1 MSQPEAPPRGPAGRP
16 PDRYRRSDPERTRR
30 RTRIGAVVMVLA
42 MLGFAVWMGVR
53 EARKPAHWRSGAFT
67 AVDDGSA
74 QLEFTVTTT
83 PGRRIVCTV
92 QMFNPGLTEVGRTD
106 VTVGPSTAQEIVTVA
121 TVPTFELASSGTVRT
136 CAEAP

>member
-1 MSQPEAPPRGPAGRP
+1 MSQPEAPPRSPADRP
-16 PDRYRRSDPERTRR
+16 PDRYRRSDPTRAR
-30 RTRIGAVVMVLA
+30 RGTMIGAVVMVLA

-53 EARKPAHWRSGAFT
+53 EARKPAHWRSGAVT

-74 QLEFTVTTT
+74 RLEFTVTTT

-92 QMFNPGLTEVGRTD
+92 QMFNPGLTEVGRMD
-106 VTVGPSTAQEIVTVA
+106 VTVGPSTEPKIVTVA
-121 TVPTFELASSGTVRT
+121 TVPTFELASSGTVQA